1 MYKNIVLMDEKAD
14 SIEKGLKQK
23 FLLTGLFVLVLS
35 ALILMCVSLG
45 MAEIIAPFRH
55 ILLVLV
61 IIIILVGLIIL
72 LRIFNRVLS
81 EAESLKEAAEQ
92 ASRKAVEL
100 NAIKDIANMAVQNR
114 DFEGLLNAFLDKA
127 LTVTNA
133 EIGSSFVVD
142 PSSRRLRLI
151 GSRGIEGLEKG
162 TYINIDDSLIK
173 HVIDEKKPL
182 LVKDVEND
190 PRVQKRNDPKYGS
203 PSFLSVPV
211 HMDQK
216 GDVTAVFNL
225 SHKKTGGSFDASDEN
240 MISTMLVEI
249 RLTLENALLQSQI
262 GKYIKDME
270 EYNVKLAQEINIRK
284 QIEASIR
291 ESEAKF
297 RELADLLPQTVF
309 ETDLKG
315 NFRFTNKSS
324 FELFGYTQEDF
335 FQGLNALQM
344 FIPEDRDRLQRDAER
359 ILNGEHLGGLEY
371 TALKKDGTT
380 FPVIVYASLISREG
394 NALGLRGIAID
405 MTERK
410 RAEEIQKKLHEDLMQ
425 AEKLATVGTFVAGIA
440 HEIKN
445 PLAIIIQGIEYLKD
459 SMGSDEFMADVVD
472 RVIKSA
478 LRADS
483 IVKGLLSF
491 TRQTPIQ
498 TEESDI
504 IPMIE
509 ETLSF
514 IEHQLK
520 SKRVKVVRQ
529 YSQDLPMVNIDSNQ
543 IKQVFINVLLNSVEA
558 MEDGGTITITVEE
571 IKDDFNQRYLQI
583 IFADTGRGISEDKIE
598 KVFDPFF
605 TTKDDFGNTGLG
617 LSITKGIISKHHGT
631 IAIESEVEK
640 GTRIIIRLPIN
651 YKLENSV
658 NNARINSR
666 AIAT

>member
-1 MYKNIVLMDEKAD
+1 MAEK
-14 SIEKGLKQK
+14 SNMIEKGLKQK
-23 FLLTGLFVLVLS
+23 FILTGSLVLVLS
-35 ALILMCVSLG
+35 VLSLLYIYFHFD
-45 MAEIIAPFRH
+45 EVLAPHHRIF
-55 ILLVLV
+55 LFLVL
-61 IIIILVGLIIL
+61 IIIPAGLIIL
-72 LRIFNRVLS
+72 LSIFNRLFS
-81 EAESLKEAAEQ
+81 AAESLKEAADR
-92 ASRKAVEL
+92 ASQKSIEL
-100 NAIKDIANMAVQNR
+100 NAIKDIANVAVQNKG
-114 DFEGLLNAFLDKA
+114 FEELLNVFLDKA

-142 PSSRRLRLI
+142 PASRRLRLV

-182 LVKDVEND
+182 LVTDIESD
-190 PRVQKRNDPKYGS
+190 PRIQKKNDPKYGS

-211 HMDQK
+211 HMGQK

-225 SHKKTGGSFDASDEN
+225 SHKKTGGSFDTNDEK
-240 MISTMLVEI
+240 ILSTMLVEI

-262 GKYIKDME
+262 GKYINDME
-270 EYNVKLAQEINIRK
+270 EYNVKLEREINIRK

-291 ESEAKF
+291 ESEARF

-315 NFRFTNKSS
+315 NFLFTNRSA
-324 FELFGYTQEDF
+324 FELFGYTQEDYV
-335 FQGLNALQM
+335 QGLNALQM
-344 FIPEDRDRLQRDAER
+344 FIPEDRERLRGDVQK
-359 ILNGEHLGGLEY
+359 ILNGEYLGLEY
-371 TALKKDGTT
+371 AALKKDGTT
-380 FPVIVYASLISREG
+380 FPVIIYASPIIREG
-394 NALGLRGIAID
+394 NAIGIRGIAID
-405 MTERK
+405 IRERK

-445 PLAIIIQGIEYLKD
+445 PLAIIIQGVEYLKD
-459 SMGSDEFMADVVD
+459 GVGSDELMVDVVD
-472 RVIKSA
+472 RVMKSA

-491 TRQTPIQ
+491 TRQMPIQ
-498 TEESDI
+498 TEEADI

-514 IEHQLK
+514 IEHQFK
-520 SKRVKVVRQ
+520 SKHIEVVRQ
-529 YSQDLPMVNIDSNQ
+529 YSPDMPMVSIDSNQ

-558 MEDGGTITITVEE
+558 MKDGGIITITVEE

-583 IFADTGRGISEDKIE
+583 VFADTGCGISEDKIE

-631 IAIESEVEK
+631 IGIESEVEK
-640 GTRIIIRLPIN
+640 GTRVIIRLPIN
-651 YKLENSV
+651 HKLENSV
-658 NNARINSR
+658 NHTHIGSR

>member
-1 MYKNIVLMDEKAD
+1 MNEKAD
-14 SIEKGLKQK
+14 IIEKELKRK
-23 FLLTGLFVLVLS
+23 FILTGSFVLVLS
-35 ALILMCVSLG
+35 LVSLLYIFFQFDEVF
-45 MAEIIAPFRH
+45 ASYHRIF
-55 ILLVLV
+55 LFLVL
-61 IIIILVGLIIL
+61 IIIPAGFIIL
-72 LRIFNRVLS
+72 LRIFNRVFS
-81 EAESLKEAAEQ
+81 RAKSLKEAAEQ
-92 ASRKAVEL
+92 VSEKSIEL
-100 NAIKDIANMAVQNR
+100 NAIKDIANIAVQNR
-114 DFEGLLNAFLDKA
+114 DFEELLNAFLDKA

-142 PSSRRLRLI
+142 PSSRRLRLV

-190 PRVQKRNDPKYGS
+190 PRVQKKNDPKYGS

-240 MISTMLVEI
+240 IISTMLVEI

-270 EYNVKLAQEINIRK
+270 EYNVKLAQEINVRK

-309 ETDLKG
+309 ETDIKG
-315 NFRFTNKSS
+315 NLLFTNRSA
-324 FELFGYTQEDF
+324 FGLFGYTQEDF
-335 FQGLNALQM
+335 VQGLNALQM
-344 FIPEDRDRLQRDAER
+344 FIHEDRDRLRRDAER

-371 TALKKDGTT
+371 IALKKDGTT
-380 FPVIVYASLISREG
+380 FPVIVYTSPIIREG
-394 NALGLRGIAID
+394 NTLGVRGIAID
-405 MTERK
+405 MTGRK

-445 PLAIIIQGIEYLKD
+445 PLAIIIQGVEYLKD
-459 SMGSDEFMADVVD
+459 STGSDDLAVDVVD
-472 RVIKSA
+472 RVMKSA

-498 TEESDI
+498 TEKREI
-504 IPMIE
+504 IPIIE
-509 ETLSF
+509 ETISF

-520 SKRVKVVRQ
+520 SKLIKIVRQ
-529 YSQDLPMVNIDSNQ
+529 YSPAMPMVNIDSNQ
-543 IKQVFINVLLNSVEA
+543 IKQVFVNVLLNSLEA
-558 MEDGGTITITVEE
+558 MEDGGTITITAEDK
-571 IKDDFNQRYLQI
+571 KDDFNQRYLRI
-583 IFADTGRGISEDKIE
+583 IFADTGCGISEDIIE

-605 TTKDDFGNTGLG
+605 TTKDNWGNTGLG
-617 LSITKGIISKHHGT
+617 LSITKGIIAKHHGT
-631 IAIESEVEK
+631 IRIKSEVEK
-640 GTRIIIRLPIN
+640 GTQVIIRLPIN

-658 NNARINSR
+658 SNAHINSR